1 MENIKRYLI
10 QNELLNKQN
19 INQMTFLNTIYDD
32 VNRTSN
38 KIEKGIKLEILQS
51 LIKDYQNYKINSLI
65 DNNCDKAE
73 KKI

>member
-1 MENIKRYLI
+1 MLFNT
-10 QNELLNKQN
+10 KQI

-38 KIEKGIKLEILQS
+38 KIEKDIKLETLQS
-51 LIKDYQNYKINSLI
+51 LIKDYRNYKINSLI
-65 DNNCDKAE
+65 DNNYNVKE